1 MTLAEG
7 PTVASVAAQLEQSPH
22 YLRIKKLL
30 IFACT
35 GTWETQPERLAAID
49 LRDLLA
55 RTLEVHPTMR
65 QLRPT
70 LENLVRSLNKPVEYL
85 PVAETILRSI
95 AVLYPDEDPTE
106 WFRTQTLRPQTAILP
121 PQEWFDLR
129 LELVNRTNPLRLK
142 ILIAAALR
150 QGDVTQTDPLLVKW
164 LELERLLADLLLACA
179 SHEEL
184 CQRLHTV
191 AGQLD
196 EPEEYQQ
203 VVGTLQEVLAPIY
216 QRLRQQA
223 TVADVA
229 AMPVAVVAGPAPEL
243 SPPGATAVANPEVA
257 RVSDPVQQHVQEL
270 SREAELQRLVATA
283 VQRVIGEIEQAFR
296 TLEGHLETATGDVP
310 PATRYR
316 YLREFVMQV
325 QAMADRFADILNR
338 WEQGGGCL

>member
-35 GTWETQPERLAAID
+35 GAWETQPERLAAID

-216 QRLRQQA
+216 QRLRQRA

-229 AMPVAVVAGPAPEL
+229 ATPVVVGSAPALPPPE
-243 SPPGATAVANPEVA
+243 ATPVTNPEVA
-257 RVSDPVQQHVQEL
+257 RVSDLVQQEVQEL

-283 VQRVIGEIEQAFR
+283 VQRVIGDMEQAFR
-296 TLEGHLETATGDVP
+296 TLEGDLETATGDLP

-316 YLREFVMQV
+316 YLREFVAQV

-338 WEQGGGCL
+338 LEQGGA